1 MARLVDPSE
10 GKTHLTRTTAKYPW
24 DLWLNGSQ
32 WELSNLKDF
41 DLATES
47 FRTMAYRAAKKRGKR
62 VRIYREM
69 GSEFFYVQA
78 YPLDSS
84 DG

>member
-1 MARLVDPSE
+1 MARVVDPSE
-10 GKTHLTRTTAKYPW
+10 GKTHLTKTTAKYPW
-24 DLWLNGSQ
+24 DSWLDGNQ

-41 DLATES
+41 DLAPES
-47 FRTMAYRAAKKRGKR
+47 FRTMAYRAAKARGVR
-62 VRIYREM
+62 VRIYRES

-78 YPLDSS
+78 HPLDSS

>member
-1 MARLVDPSE
+1 MARRVDPSE
-10 GKTHLTRTTAKYPW
+10 NLSHLTEYMPKYPW
-24 DLWLNGSQ
+24 DLWLNGEQ

-41 DLATES
+41 TCSTET
-47 FRTMAYRAAKKRGKR
+47 FRAMAYAAAKKRGVR
-62 VRIYREM
+62 VRIYRES

-78 YPLDSS
+78 HPLDSS